1 MWILKEHN
9 DNEGNLK
16 SVEVQMEIG
25 EIKNNIIN
33 SLKKTN
39 PNIIVNFIPNK
50 IHINQYDNI
59 YLHRGDYSI
68 NKKTSSIGKTYPMTS
83 VQSKEHKKVKLQ

>member
-50 IHINQYDNI
+50 IHINQY
-59 YLHRGDYSI
+59 
-68 NKKTSSIGKTYPMTS
+68 
-83 VQSKEHKKVKLQ
+83 E